1 MRSIKP
7 TALLSST
14 RCLFPNQVRLS
25 KNANDQSD
33 DFDRACQ
40 SLVPLLRDTIS
51 IDTRW
56 LVSFVKSVLSLNF
69 EKRNDIL
76 LFFGLVAS
84 R

>member
-25 KNANDQSD
+25 NNVNDQSD

-51 IDTRW
+51 IETR
-56 LVSFVKSVLSLNF
+56 LATMSFVTSGLSSNF
-69 EKRNDIL
+69 EKKE
-76 LFFGLVAS
+76 
-84 R
+84 

>member
-25 KNANDQSD
+25 KNIDDQSD

-51 IDTRW
+51 MDNR
-56 LVSFVKSVLSLNF
+56 LASVLC
-69 EKRNDIL
+69 DICIEL
-76 LFFGLVAS
+76 KF
-84 R
+84 